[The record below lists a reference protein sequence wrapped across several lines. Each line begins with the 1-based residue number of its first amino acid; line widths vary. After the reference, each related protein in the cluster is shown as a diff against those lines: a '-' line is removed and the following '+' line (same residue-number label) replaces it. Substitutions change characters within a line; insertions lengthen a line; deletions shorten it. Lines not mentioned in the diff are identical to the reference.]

1 MTEGPSTFSK
11 QAKEGFPR
19 RFQSQ
24 AYLPVHIVMVEFQLN
39 SLPDNLV
46 HIAGYSRKVPGV
58 LKFYDGCGWTY
69 VLPPPMCLDVQIVCV
84 GCALFS
90 GLNRSISLYDVHVL
104 TEYAVYP
111 HCPQSQVLTG

>member
-1 MTEGPSTFSK
+1 
-11 QAKEGFPR
+11 
-19 RFQSQ
+19 
-24 AYLPVHIVMVEFQLN
+24 
-39 SLPDNLV
+39 
-46 HIAGYSRKVPGV
+46 
-58 LKFYDGCGWTY
+58 
-69 VLPPPMCLDVQIVCV
+69 MCLDVQIVCV